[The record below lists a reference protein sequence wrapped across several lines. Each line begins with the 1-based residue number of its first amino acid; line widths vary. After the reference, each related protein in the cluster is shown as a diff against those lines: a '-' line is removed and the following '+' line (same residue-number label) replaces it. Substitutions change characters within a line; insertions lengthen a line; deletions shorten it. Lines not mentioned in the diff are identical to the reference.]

1 MSKQFDVIVYGAT
14 GFTGSL
20 VARYLAAEPES
31 ALGSAS
37 ALKWAVAGRS
47 EAKLQQIKEQL
58 KTKLPE
64 VAPELID
71 ALPVVVADSGDEQS
85 LVQMVQQAKVVVSLV
100 GPYKLYG
107 ELLVKACAEHG
118 VHYCDLTG
126 EIVWIEEMTRKY
138 AAAAAKSGAV
148 LVNCCGF
155 ESIPSDLTTFLVA
168 DRIQSKF
175 NSATSAVDLFFTDLK
190 GEASGGTLASVFT
203 IMETSTS
210 KQLLASRNPFFL
222 TDEKTMAQKQAAN
235 LVGPNTSSIA
245 VRYDKAMGF
254 WHSLF
259 VGGSVNQAVVHR
271 SNHRLHDKYGSKF
284 VYRERLAIGGLFM
297 QLLATFG
304 TIVVSTMLYFG
315 WTRALLKRLARAPG
329 QGPSEESMVQGYFI
343 AEAAGYSDDG
353 KLAVKAKTVGSGDPG
368 YRLTSRLISE
378 CVFCLA
384 KGEFGDA
391 TSLPGGFYTPASALG
406 HKLAD
411 RLQTKKFIT
420 FELKDVAKSSS

>member
-1 MSKQFDVIVYGAT
+1 MSKRFDVIVYGAT

-31 ALGSAS
+31 ALGGAS
-37 ALKWAVAGRS
+37 ALKWAVAARS
-47 EAKLQQIKEQL
+47 EAKLQQLKEQL
-58 KTKLPE
+58 KAKLPD
-64 VAPELID
+64 VAPELLD
-71 ALPVVVADSGDEQS
+71 ALPAVVADSGDEQS
-85 LVQMVQQAKVVVSLV
+85 LVQMVQQTRVLVSLV

-126 EIVWIEEMTRKY
+126 EVVWIEDMTRKY
-138 AAAAAKSGAV
+138 AAAAARSGAV

-168 DRIQSKF
+168 DRIQSRL
-175 NSATSAVDLFFTDLK
+175 NSATSAVDLYFTDLK
-190 GEASGGTLASVFT
+190 GEASGGTLASVFA

-222 TDEKTMAQKQAAN
+222 TDDQTIAEKQAAG
-235 LVGPNTSSIA
+235 LVTPNTSGIA
-245 VRYDKAMGF
+245 VRYDRNMGF

-259 VGGSVNQAVVHR
+259 AGGSVNQAVVHR
-271 SNHRLHDKYGSKF
+271 SNHRLHGKYGGRF
-284 VYRERLAIGGLFM
+284 VYRERMAIGGLFM

-304 TIVVSTMLYFG
+304 TVVVTTMLYFG
-315 WTRALLKRLARAPG
+315 WTRALLKKLARAPG
-329 QGPSEESMVQGYFI
+329 QGPSEEAMLQGYFV
-343 AEAAGYSDDG
+343 ADAAGYADDG
-353 KLAVKAKTVGSGDPG
+353 KLAVKAKTIGSGDPG

-378 CVFCLA
+378 CAFCLA

-391 TSLPGGFYTPASALG
+391 SSLPGGFYTPASAFG
-406 HKLAD
+406 HKLAG

-420 FELKDVAKSSS
+420 FELKDVAA